1 MKHKRFLS
9 MLLALIMVLSLLPV
23 SALAGEGDGA
33 RTTEISMTVGEKK
46 NLKGS
51 DYGYDEWRTSD
62 SNVVK
67 INSTYYNYAQI
78 EAVGA
83 GAVTVT
89 HTYYVWK
96 LVGLHW
102 ELTSKTDT
110 WNVTVTAPASS
121 DNAEAY
127 FYALKPGEV
136 ANPYSADKYFYLGTG
151 SVQLESASKY
161 TIGKSFD
168 PTTVDKTLP
177 STFPQLTINGKTYSY
192 NENPKE
198 FGYYYSME
206 WYQVVCSNGSTGNR
220 NNPNNGSNNE
230 TLVSAGT
237 HTWHVDG
244 TIVLY
249 DKYNVNFLVLE
260 PNEVKWENVKSVAI
274 DFDQATTLNEIEPTN
289 LPAEKTVDFVTY
301 VFDGWYSDEA
311 CTQKVDDNAEINS
324 NANYYG
330 KYVEKIITYSVTYDL
345 QGGVTSSAETKF
357 ENLKA
362 GSPTPTI
369 AAPTKEG
376 YVFTGWSP
384 AVAETVTADA
394 TYTATWAVD
403 NWKDDDTNG
412 DSETGGDGIPD
423 SQQALIKYVAKAGGS
438 VTPAIQVVTLA
449 DNDGTGAYASMVGV
463 SAVATPD
470 FGHKFVKWTA
480 PDASEST
487 EAELV
492 GDLAVTGGGVY
503 IYTASFAETVTVTF
517 DANGGAWAEDADLN
531 GYTKGTSGGN
541 NIAQKTVEKGS
552 ALTKPD
558 APARE
563 DFVFKGWTCE
573 GVDVA
578 FVGQPVN
585 ADITLVAKWEP
596 APVVRLTYKTQQ
608 HFIDADGQEH
618 LTINVQTFTADEG
631 TAISTLIAG
640 IAKDQM
646 QGGIDYIYA
655 SAETKLNGVVLAD
668 DATLT
673 VDNSVIDLY
682 YYADAWKD
690 SDKTEDPDDKDSETG
705 GDNIPD
711 CQQTVIKFQTGDPNG
726 TVTGSDAVI
735 QVFTLEKNN
744 AGAYAGTILKDK
756 IQQPDVNPKDGFVF
770 YMWTVNDGEVS
781 VDPFVDTAV
790 VGGQV
795 ITYYAHFTVPGL
807 SVVKTVESITRPDGT
822 VRAEGEKAD
831 TGDTIVWKIEVENTG
846 KADLRVSFEDTVK
859 NATGETF
866 LYQLGTF
873 TGNKSEVK
881 TALIMA
887 GTTQTFYAEYTVLE
901 ADKGKTL
908 TNTVTVSDP
917 DKNVTGT
924 DEAPGV
930 EVEPVPPTTP
940 PALNRADHYAY
951 IIGYPD
957 GTARPEGD
965 ITRAEVATIFF
976 RLLEDEVRDSNLTK
990 ENSFSDVSA
999 GDWYCTAVS
1008 TMAKLGIVTGYP
1020 DGTFRPNEAITRAE
1034 LAAIAARFDDSKV
1047 ISSDFSDMSGH
1058 WAEALVERAAA
1069 LGWVNGYP
1077 DGTFKPDQ
1085 DITRAEAMTLINNV
1099 LDRIPETA
1107 ADLRD
1112 DMHVWPDNAKDAW
1125 YYIAVQE
1132 ATVSHEYVRK
1142 SGSDFERWTALRND
1156 PDWSRYNG

>member
-1 MKHKRFLS
+1 MKHKRLLS

-23 SALAGEGDGA
+23 SALAAVGEEPVEGQVTAVKSLVTDDNGEPVVDTDGNYTVQISIQGNPVTQTTGSAADVVLVVDNSGSMDSSVGIPCTAKKETFVSVGTEEFSIFGVGVVWETFECPDCHANYVKCTGKSTEWEIYDQRPNVCTGEVGNVVRIKAAKEVSKEFAEAILADGTNNQLAVIGFAHRNDKGGADDTDAIKVAHGLTDDPANVNDAIEKMQAKGGTNYSAALQQAYNYLNARTDKSRPAYVVFISDGA
-33 RTTEISMTVGEKK
+33 PGYSGESLNDKKWNGAEQITALKNAGVTVYTVGIALDTDPANYLK
-46 NLKGS
+46 NMAS
-51 DYGYDEWRTSD
+51 DVKDEHFI
-62 SNVVK
+62 NVTGTDYKDQLAEILAKWAIQINKAPAGTDAK
-67 INSTYYNYAQI
+67 IVDVI
-78 EAVGA
+78 
-83 GAVTVT
+83 
-89 HTYYVWK
+89 
-96 LVGLHW
+96 
-102 ELTSKTDT
+102 KTDHVTFVGSQSENLVYNAADNTLT
-110 WNVTVTAPASS
+110 WN
-121 DNAEAY
+121 
-127 FYALKPGEV
+127 
-136 ANPYSADKYFYLGTG
+136 
-151 SVQLESASKY
+151 
-161 TIGKSFD
+161 IGN
-168 PTTVDKTLP
+168 
-177 STFPQLTINGKTYSY
+177 I
-192 NENPKE
+192 
-198 FGYYYSME
+198 
-206 WYQVVCSNGSTGNR
+206 
-220 NNPNNGSNNE
+220 
-230 TLVSAGT
+230 
-237 HTWHVDG
+237 
-244 TIVLY
+244 
-249 DKYNVNFLVLE
+249 
-260 PNEVKWENVKSVAI
+260 
-274 DFDQATTLNEIEPTN
+274 
-289 LPAEKTVDFVTY
+289 PAE
-301 VFDGWYSDEA
+301 E
-311 CTQKVDDNAEINS
+311 
-324 NANYYG
+324 
-330 KYVEKIITYSVTYDL
+330 
-345 QGGVTSSAETKF
+345 
-357 ENLKA
+357 
-362 GSPTPTI
+362 
-369 AAPTKEG
+369 
-376 YVFTGWSP
+376 
-384 AVAETVTADA
+384 
-394 TYTATWAVD
+394 
-403 NWKDDDTNG
+403 
-412 DSETGGDGIPD
+412 
-423 SQQALIKYVAKAGGS
+423 
-438 VTPAIQVVTLA
+438 
-449 DNDGTGAYASMVGV
+449 
-463 SAVATPD
+463 AVATFKVKPVDGKYGTLYTNESITLTYTDKDGESVTVYDD
-470 FGHKFVKWTA
+470 FQDKNIEIGNPTISIPEPPA
-480 PDASEST
+480 P
-487 EAELV
+487 
-492 GDLAVTGGGVY
+492 
-503 IYTASFAETVTVTF
+503 ETVTVTF
-517 DANGGAWAEDADLN
+517 DAKGGAWDENADLN
-531 GYTKGTSGGN
+531 GYTKGTSDGN
-541 NIAQKTVEKGS
+541 NIAQKTMEKGS

-558 APARE
+558 DPARE
-563 DFVFKGWTCE
+563 DFVFKGWIYE

-585 ADITLVAKWEP
+585 ADITLVAKWER
-596 APVVRLTYKTQQ
+596 APVVQLTYKTQQ

-640 IAKDQM
+640 IAKNQM
-646 QGGIDYIYA
+646 QDGIDYIYA
-655 SAETKLNGVVLAD
+655 PAETKLNGAVLAD

-673 VDNSVIDLY
+673 ADNSIIDLY
-682 YYADAWKD
+682 YYADSWTDADLTDDPEDFD
-690 SDKTEDPDDKDSETG
+690 STSTG
-705 GDNIPD
+705 DGIPD
-711 CQQTVIKFQTGDPNG
+711 CQQAVIQFQTGDPNG
-726 TVTGSDAVI
+726 TVTGRDAVI

-744 AGAYAGTILKDK
+744 AGAYAGTILKDEIK
-756 IQQPDVNPKDGFVF
+756 QPDVTSKDSFVF
-770 YMWTVNDGEVS
+770 YMWTVDDGETS
-781 VDPFVDTAV
+781 VNPFVDTAV

-846 KADLRVSFEDTVK
+846 KVELRVSFEDTIK
-859 NATGETF
+859 DAAGETF

>member
-1 MKHKRFLS
+1 MKHKRLLS

-23 SALAGEGDGA
+23 SALAAPAEEPVEGKVTAVKSLVTDDNGEPVVDTDGNYTVQISIQGNPVTQ
-33 RTTEISMTVGEKK
+33 TTGSAADVVLVVDNSGSMDSSVGIKCTNAASTFE
-46 NLKGS
+46 
-51 DYGYDEWRTSD
+51 
-62 SNVVK
+62 K
-67 INSTYYNYAQI
+67 INSRDFLIAWTWNTYACPNCGAKYFDIVGDISGERWYTDMPDICTGEVGEIVRINAAKEVSKEFAEAILADGTNNQLAVIGFAHEEKEGGANDTGAIKVEQPLAKNLNSVNEAIDKMKADGGTNYSAALQQAYNYLDARADKSRPAYVVFISDGAPGRTGESLNNNKWNGADQI
-78 EAVGA
+78 AALKNA
-83 GAVTVT
+83 GVTVYT
-89 HTYYVWK
+89 VGIALDTDPANYLKNMASDVKDEHFINVTGTDYKDQLAEILAKWAIQINKAPAGTDAKIVDVINTDDVTFVPGSQSEN
-96 LVGLHW
+96 LVYNAADNTL
-102 ELTSKTDT
+102 T
-110 WNVTVTAPASS
+110 WN
-121 DNAEAY
+121 
-127 FYALKPGEV
+127 
-136 ANPYSADKYFYLGTG
+136 
-151 SVQLESASKY
+151 
-161 TIGKSFD
+161 IGN
-168 PTTVDKTLP
+168 
-177 STFPQLTINGKTYSY
+177 I
-192 NENPKE
+192 
-198 FGYYYSME
+198 
-206 WYQVVCSNGSTGNR
+206 
-220 NNPNNGSNNE
+220 
-230 TLVSAGT
+230 
-237 HTWHVDG
+237 
-244 TIVLY
+244 
-249 DKYNVNFLVLE
+249 
-260 PNEVKWENVKSVAI
+260 
-274 DFDQATTLNEIEPTN
+274 
-289 LPAEKTVDFVTY
+289 PAE
-301 VFDGWYSDEA
+301 E
-311 CTQKVDDNAEINS
+311 
-324 NANYYG
+324 
-330 KYVEKIITYSVTYDL
+330 
-345 QGGVTSSAETKF
+345 
-357 ENLKA
+357 
-362 GSPTPTI
+362 
-369 AAPTKEG
+369 
-376 YVFTGWSP
+376 
-384 AVAETVTADA
+384 
-394 TYTATWAVD
+394 
-403 NWKDDDTNG
+403 
-412 DSETGGDGIPD
+412 
-423 SQQALIKYVAKAGGS
+423 
-438 VTPAIQVVTLA
+438 
-449 DNDGTGAYASMVGV
+449 
-463 SAVATPD
+463 AVAT
-470 FGHKFVKWTA
+470 FKVKPVDGKYGTLYTNASITLTYKDKDGESVEVRDYIGDENIEIGNPTISIPEPPA
-480 PDASEST
+480 P
-487 EAELV
+487 
-492 GDLAVTGGGVY
+492 
-503 IYTASFAETVTVTF
+503 ETVTVTF
-517 DANGGAWAEDADLN
+517 DANGGAWDEGADLN
-531 GYTKGTSGGN
+531 GYTKDGN
-541 NIAQKTVEKGS
+541 NIARKTVEKGS

-573 GVDVA
+573 DVDVA

-640 IAKDQM
+640 IAKNQM
-646 QGGIDYIYA
+646 QDGIDYIYA
-655 SAETKLNGVVLAD
+655 PAETKLNGAVLAD

-673 VDNSVIDLY
+673 ADNSIIDLY
-682 YYADAWKD
+682 YYADSWTDADLTDDPEDFD
-690 SDKTEDPDDKDSETG
+690 STSTG
-705 GDNIPD
+705 DGIPD
-711 CQQTVIKFQTGDPNG
+711 CQQAVIQFQTGDPNG
-726 TVTGSDAVI
+726 TVTGRDAVI

-744 AGAYAGTILKDK
+744 AGAYAGTILKDEIK
-756 IQQPDVNPKDGFVF
+756 QPDVTSKDSFVF
-770 YMWTVNDGEVS
+770 YMWTVDDGETS
-781 VDPFVDTAV
+781 VNPFVDTAV

-930 EVEPVPPTTP
+930 EVEPVPPTPVTPTTP

-957 GTARPEGD
+957 GTVRPEGD

-1058 WAEALVERAAA
+1058 WAKALVERAAA